1 MPVLLSLTI
10 TIILIIVLIMKF
22 KVNAAVA
29 LFLGGLFM
37 GISSGLGA
45 LTTVKTLTT
54 GFGNTMAGLG
64 YSVGFGVMM
73 GQMIAATGSV
83 QSIARTLVR
92 IFSNKKADY
101 ALGTTGFIVSIPVF
115 YDVGYVV
122 LMPLAKTLSTAS
134 KKNIAF
140 FSGALVTGLGITH
153 TFVPPTPGPM
163 TGAELLGIDLGVMI
177 LWGLIIGIPTFLA
190 TLVIYKKFFLGR
202 EGFFVAE
209 RDMEIDEEYQ
219 KKQAEME
226 AELIK
231 EDKDLPPF
239 GLAILPVLTPIVLI
253 LLGTVAQAMV
263 GKENIPEW
271 INFVSDKSIAML
283 AGLLVSV
290 AIALK
295 NMSLKQIEKEI
306 NTSLSSVGTV
316 LFITGTG
323 AALGAVIQATNI
335 GDVLLQLVGDLN
347 INPILLAWLI
357 ASLIKIAQG
366 SGTVSMITTVGLM
379 VPMMSGISVAPV
391 FIALAAFSGTLC
403 GAHVNDSA
411 FWITAKMS
419 SLTTSGGFKVYTIPC
434 LINSLVSLVLI
445 FVCSLFF

>member
-219 KKQAEME
+219 KKQVEME

>member
-1 MPVLLSLTI
+1 MPVLISLAI
-10 TIILIIVLIMKF
+10 TIVLIIVLIMKF
-22 KVNAAVA
+22 RVNAAVA

-45 LTTVKTLTT
+45 LVTVQTLTK

-83 QSIARTLVR
+83 QSIANTLVK
-92 IFSNKKADY
+92 IFSKKKADY
-101 ALGTTGFIVSIPVF
+101 ALGTTAFIVSIPVF

-122 LMPLAKTLSTAS
+122 LMPLAKTLASAS

-140 FSGALVTGLGITH
+140 FAGALVAGLGITH

-163 TGAELLGIDLGVMI
+163 TGAELLGIDLGVML
-177 LWGLIIGIPTFLA
+177 LWGLTIGIPTFLA
-190 TLVIYKKFFLGR
+190 TMVIYKKFFLER
-202 EGFFVAE
+202 KGFFIAE
-209 RDMEIDEEYQ
+209 RDMEIDEEYE
-219 KKQAEME
+219 KKQKIME

-231 EDKDLPPF
+231 EEKELPPF
-239 GLAILPVLTPIVLI
+239 GLAILPVFTPIILI
-253 LLGTVAQAMV
+253 LIGTVAQAML

-271 INFVSDKSIAML
+271 ISFVSDKSIAML
-283 AGLLVSV
+283 AGLIVSI
-290 AIALK
+290 AIALR

-306 NTSLSSVGTV
+306 NVSLASIGTV

-323 AALGAVIQATNI
+323 AALGAVIQATDI
-335 GDVLLQLVGDLN
+335 GTVLLQLVGDLN
-347 INPILLAWLI
+347 INPIILAWLI
-357 ASLIKIAQG
+357 ASLLKIAQG
-366 SGTVSMITTVGLM
+366 SGTVAMITTVGLM
-379 VPMMSGISVAPV
+379 VPMMGGITVAPV

-419 SLTTSGGFKVYTIPC
+419 SLTTSGGLKVYTIPC

-445 FVCSLFF
+445 LTFSLFF